1 MKKEG
6 LQEHLHDLTDKEL
19 AFFSKYRR
27 KEFMPESQAKIQ
39 SELKNRN
46 LTDSEIAELT
56 TPVVQTELENCPR
69 CGSRNFQE
77 IKETELRATK
87 YGGYEVEINSR
98 KCRICGY
105 NPEMDKPINWKVR
118 LDRFLGKYSWTKLK

>member
-1 MKKEG
+1 MKKESLEDF
-6 LQEHLHDLTDKEL
+6 LQNLTDKEL

-27 KEFMPESQAKIQ
+27 TEFMPESQAKIH

-46 LTDSEIAELT
+46 LTDSKITELT
-56 TPVVQTELENCPR
+56 KPVGQTELENCPR
-69 CGSRNFQE
+69 CGSSNFQE
-77 IKETELRATK
+77 LNETELRATK

-105 NPEMDKPINWKVR
+105 NPQMDKPINWKVR